1 MSFYSIIGYSPYS
14 PGKFALRALSD
25 TLSQELQLYP
35 SSTPVRIHTIYPGT
49 IFSAGLESENRTKPR
64 ITKSLEEADG
74 GQTPDEVAAASLK
87 GLERGEESVVTTWLG
102 MAMRAGS
109 LGASKRNGWGIV
121 DTLMSWVVSVVMV
134 AVRRDMDGKVREWGK
149 VHGSEG

>member
-1 MSFYSIIGYSPYS
+1 M
-14 PGKFALRALSD
+14 
-25 TLSQELQLYP
+25 
-35 SSTPVRIHTIYPGT
+35 RIHTIYPGT